1 MGKTL
6 CSGGKQGIRKK
17 TKKRT
22 RTMNKQ
28 ADRMKLDELQTAIED
43 AEQQE
48 QQQEETAVRSEQER
62 KQLVDAIVKA
72 VSKDFLDTQVRL
84 AEGIEKCFNQLNKS
98 IAERI
103 SYMAKAVIAD
113 FHKNRIHPD
122 DFEKLKKEVAELKEL
137 SQSGVKIAQRIDKR
151 REEQDSRVKIPL
163 LLFYCLT
170 TTFVFLILF
179 FGLCIWA
186 NIEVVHNEKL
196 SYCLYVIGGMIVFM
210 NALFIGVYRW
220 LENGY

>member
-1 MGKTL
+1 
-6 CSGGKQGIRKK
+6 
-17 TKKRT
+17 
-22 RTMNKQ
+22 
-28 ADRMKLDELQTAIED
+28 
-43 AEQQE
+43 
-48 QQQEETAVRSEQER
+48 
-62 KQLVDAIVKA
+62 

-151 REEQDSRVKIPL
+151 REEQDNRVKIPL

-170 TTFVFLILF
+170 TTFVLLILF

-186 NIEVVHNEKL
+186 NIEVFHNEKL
-196 SYCLYVIGGMIVFM
+196 SCCLYWIGGMIVFV

-220 LENGY
+220 LKKE

>member
-1 MGKTL
+1 
-6 CSGGKQGIRKK
+6 
-17 TKKRT
+17 
-22 RTMNKQ
+22 MNKQ
-28 ADRMKLDELQTAIED
+28 TDRMKLNELQNAIED

-151 REEQDSRVKIPL
+151 REVAGQPSEN
-163 LLFYCLT
+163 
-170 TTFVFLILF
+170 TTFAVLLPDNNLRVPDTVLRALYMGKHRGYSQRKTIILPICDRRNDSVRER
-179 FGLCIWA
+179 LVYWRLSLVEE
-186 NIEVVHNEKL
+186 NI
-196 SYCLYVIGGMIVFM
+196 I
-210 NALFIGVYRW
+210 
-220 LENGY
+220 

>member
-1 MGKTL
+1 
-6 CSGGKQGIRKK
+6 
-17 TKKRT
+17 
-22 RTMNKQ
+22 MNKQ
-28 ADRMKLDELQTAIED
+28 TDRMKLNELQTAIED

-170 TTFVFLILF
+170 TTFVLLILF

-186 NIEVVHNEKL
+186 NIEVIHNEKL
-196 SYCLYVIGGMIVFM
+196 SYCLYWIGGMIVFV

-220 LENGY
+220 LKKND

>member
-1 MGKTL
+1 MGKAL
-6 CSGGKQGIRKK
+6 CSGSKQRVRTK
-17 TKKRT
+17 TKERT

-28 ADRMKLDELQTAIED
+28 ADRMKLNELQNAIED

-48 QQQEETAVRSEQER
+48 QQQEETAARSEQER

>member
-1 MGKTL
+1 
-6 CSGGKQGIRKK
+6 
-17 TKKRT
+17 
-22 RTMNKQ
+22 MNKQ
-28 ADRMKLDELQTAIED
+28 TDRMKLNELQNAIKD

-122 DFEKLKKEVAELKEL
+122 DFEMLKKEVAELKEL

-186 NIEVVHNEKL
+186 NIEVIHNEKL
-196 SYCLYVIGGMIVFM
+196 SYCLYLVGGMIVFV
-210 NALFIGVYRW
+210 NTLFIGVYRW
-220 LENGY
+220 LKKD

>member
-1 MGKTL
+1 
-6 CSGGKQGIRKK
+6 
-17 TKKRT
+17 
-22 RTMNKQ
+22 MNKQ
-28 ADRMKLDELQTAIED
+28 TDRMKLNELTSAIEN

-186 NIEVVHNEKL
+186 NIEVIHNEKL
-196 SYCLYVIGGMIVFM
+196 SYCLYVIGGMIVFV

-220 LENGY
+220 LKKI

>member
-1 MGKTL
+1 
-6 CSGGKQGIRKK
+6 
-17 TKKRT
+17 
-22 RTMNKQ
+22 MNKQ
-28 ADRMKLDELQTAIED
+28 ADRMKLDELQNAIED

-48 QQQEETAVRSEQER
+48 QQQEETAARSEEDR
-62 KQLVDAIVKA
+62 KQLVDSIVKA

-170 TTFVFLILF
+170 TTFVLLILF

-186 NIEVVHNEKL
+186 NIEVIHNEKL
-196 SYCLYVIGGMIVFM
+196 SYCLYAIGGMIVFV

-220 LENGY
+220 LKKE

>member
-1 MGKTL
+1 
-6 CSGGKQGIRKK
+6 
-17 TKKRT
+17 
-22 RTMNKQ
+22 MNKQ
-28 ADRMKLDELQTAIED
+28 ADRMKLNELQNAIED

-48 QQQEETAVRSEQER
+48 QQQEETAARSEQER

>member
-1 MGKTL
+1 
-6 CSGGKQGIRKK
+6 
-17 TKKRT
+17 
-22 RTMNKQ
+22 MNKQ
-28 ADRMKLDELQTAIED
+28 TDRMKLNELTSAIEN

-122 DFEKLKKEVAELKEL
+122 DFEMLKKEVAELKEL

-186 NIEVVHNEKL
+186 NIEVIHNEKL
-196 SYCLYVIGGMIVFM
+196 SYCLYLVGGMIVFV
-210 NALFIGVYRW
+210 NTLFIGVYRW
-220 LENGY
+220 LKKD